1 MCICTLKSSKIS
13 PINSTISTVTD
24 SNKQM
29 PIRNSQEFLYI
40 DMKKVYLKEI
50 RYMKQLYVYQGL
62 LSMLTQT
69 GKTNVQFQW
78 LNVCRLQNGGWEI
91 SLCFLS
97 NWGLRTQTNG
107 KRRKEYLV
115 YVYYE
120 LGWCSVQTCLPI
132 I

>member
-69 GKTNVQFQW
+69 GKTNVQFQ
-78 LNVCRLQNGGWEI
+78 
-91 SLCFLS
+91 
-97 NWGLRTQTNG
+97 
-107 KRRKEYLV
+107 
-115 YVYYE
+115 
-120 LGWCSVQTCLPI
+120 
-132 I
+132 